1 MNDKKYDGVYYKFR
15 KVEDLKELIC
25 SSAEKFADHDA
36 YLQKDRDTGRFEPV
50 KYSEVKSDM
59 DALGTSL
66 LELGL
71 SGKKVAVIGET
82 SYSWVL
88 TYFTVVCGV
97 GVIVPLDKNLP
108 SGELLG
114 LIERSGAEA
123 IVYSQKCRKN
133 IQGLFDDPKTIRYL
147 ISMEV
152 LTSKPSPS
160 GAAAADDSAETEG
173 AVKIA
178 EADAKDAK
186 EIKKAQELT
195 LPDLIERG
203 RELLEQGNTD
213 YIDVDVDPDQM
224 STLLFTSGTTGAA
237 KGVML
242 SHRNI
247 ASNCMQLSMLFK
259 IPEPGIVLSILP
271 VHHVYEMTC
280 DILTTFYQG
289 KTIAICEGIKY
300 IQKNMEEVHAN
311 VMLGVPLVFEK
322 MYKGMWKQ
330 AKRRGEDQK
339 LRRAIDLSKSLK
351 LYNNKTIIKR
361 LFRAIHNSF
370 GGDMQAFVVGGAAA
384 DPYIIEEFE
393 AMGIPMIQGY
403 GMSEN
408 APIICLNGDRYRKAD
423 SVGKPVPGTKLR
435 IIDQDEDGIGEIIVK
450 GPSVMMGYYENQEAT
465 DEVLR
470 NGWLH
475 TGDLGYIDED
485 GFVHIT
491 GRAKTVIVTKGGKNI
506 FPEEVEAVLMES
518 ELVQEVIVHGVAD
531 ERVGNVMITADI
543 YPNYEE
549 LKKQQGDLGES
560 SIYHFYKDLV
570 EDFNRKLPPYKQVK
584 RVNIRREPFIK
595 TTTGKIKRFGNKL
608 GGDPEAGG
616 SMDEHEKKRLEESR
630 ARELVDQIRMSK
642 DGFIAS
648 SDIHPV
654 TDIKDL
660 IYTSCGKFENR
671 KAFIRKFEQPAEAE
685 EAKAH
690 DLSSAGAAAHD
701 QEAAGAALE
710 NTGAAAHGLDA
721 AGAALE
727 NTGAASGGRRA
738 PEVRKY
744 TEVTYKELLADMDGL
759 GTAMINMD
767 LGGSNVA
774 IIGRNGYKWQMS
786 YLAVTSGVGTVVPIE
801 YDLPLEELK
810 RRLNEAEVRVAIFE
824 STLRRTFTAIRDSR
838 STPLEVLIEYDYNA
852 DEKSEQQAAPD
863 AAEHTEDAG
872 QPYMKKP
879 ADNVYKWEEL
889 IETGKHSVSQGDR
902 QYIDKHISGDDIA
915 AIVYTSGET
924 GTARS
929 VALTQ
934 ANICYGVMSAAA
946 SVSVTSSDVVYSSLP
961 AHIMYEI
968 TCGLLLPLYRGAA
981 VVSSARGAYT
991 GAGRVHRSRASETAS
1006 ADVMCSEMRDTRPT
1020 VLVMTPADIRIIRQ
1034 MFADTVE
1041 ERRGSSAI
1049 YSIMNANKIT
1059 SAFGINIVS
1068 PFAQASRNVVGGKV
1082 RMIITGGSK
1091 VDKEAMEE
1099 LRAFGITALQSYW
1112 LTECSTIAAIDPSDK
1127 ELVRIGSCGHLV
1139 PGLQVKV
1146 INKDRD
1152 GIGEICFKGENVMK
1166 GYYKDEAA
1174 TAAAITDGW
1183 LHTGDLGYV
1192 DDDNYIYITGRK

>member
-15 KVEDLKELIC
+15 KVEDLKELIS
-25 SSAEKFADHDA
+25 SSAEKFADNDA
-36 YLQKDRDTGRFEPV
+36 YLQKNKDTDKFEPV
-50 KYSEVKSDM
+50 KYSQVKSDM
-59 DALGTSL
+59 DALGTKLVSM
-66 LELGL
+66 GL

-108 SGELLG
+108 AGELLG
-114 LIERSGAEA
+114 LIDRSGAEA
-123 IVYSQKCRKN
+123 IVYSRKCKKN

-147 ISMEV
+147 ISMEG
-152 LTSKPSPS
+152 SKSSAQESEPSENDPDAACK
-160 GAAAADDSAETEG
+160 GAE
-173 AVKIA
+173 
-178 EADAKDAK
+178 
-186 EIKKAQELT
+186 ELT
-195 LPDLIERG
+195 LPDLIEQG
-203 RELLEQGNTD
+203 REMLEQGNTD
-213 YIDVDVDPDQM
+213 YVDVDVDPDQM
-224 STLLFTSGTTGAA
+224 STLLFTSGTTGAS

-330 AKRRGEDQK
+330 AKRRGEAQK
-339 LRRAIDLSKSLK
+339 LRRAIDLSKSLR
-351 LYNNKTIIKR
+351 LYNNKAIIRR
-361 LFRAIHNSF
+361 LFKAIHNSF

-435 IIDQDEDGIGEIIVK
+435 IVDQDEDGIGEIIVK
-450 GPSVMMGYYENQEAT
+450 GPSVMMGYYENKEAT

-518 ELVQEVIVHGVAD
+518 ELVQEVIVHGVTD

-543 YPNYEE
+543 YPNYDE
-549 LKKQQGDLGES
+549 LKKEHGDLGES
-560 SIYHFYKDLV
+560 SVYHFYKELV
-570 EDFNRKLPPYKQVK
+570 EEFNKKLPPYKQVK
-584 RVNIRREPFIK
+584 RVNIRKEPFIK

-608 GGDPEAGG
+608 GGNPEAGG
-616 SMDEHEKKRLEESR
+616 SMDEHEKKHLEESR
-630 ARELVDQIRMSK
+630 ARELVEQIKKST

-660 IYTSCGKFENR
+660 IYTSCSKFEGR
-671 KAFIRKFEQPAEAE
+671 KAFIRKFEHAEG
-685 EAKAH
+685 
-690 DLSSAGAAAHD
+690 SSEAGAGARKA
-701 QEAAGAALE
+701 AAG
-710 NTGAAAHGLDA
+710 
-721 AGAALE
+721 
-727 NTGAASGGRRA
+727 
-738 PEVRKY
+738 RKY
-744 TEVTYKELLADMDGL
+744 SDVTYKELLADMDGL
-759 GTAMINMD
+759 GTAMINLD

-774 IIGRNGYKWQMS
+774 VIGRNGYKWQMS
-786 YLAVTSGVGTVVPIE
+786 YLAIVCGVGTVVPIE
-801 YDLPLEELK
+801 YDLPLEELE
-810 RRLNEAEVRVAIFE
+810 RRLKEADVKVAIFE
-824 STLRRTFTAIRDSR
+824 STLKDTFTKIRESGD
-838 STPLEVLIEYDYNA
+838 TPLEVLIEYDYNS
-852 DEKSEQQAAPD
+852 DEKDSAEEGQPGAAEAAAETASDSAAPD
-863 AAEHTEDAG
+863 KSLAADT
-872 QPYMKKP
+872 
-879 ADNVYKWEEL
+879 VYSWEAL
-889 IETGKHSVSQGDR
+889 IESGKHSVSQGDR
-902 QYIDKHISGDDIA
+902 QYIDRHISGDDVA

-924 GTARS
+924 GPARS

-934 ANICYGVMSAAA
+934 SNICYGVMSTAA
-946 SVSVTSSDVVYSSLP
+946 SVKFDMNDVVYSSLP

-1006 ADVMCSEMRDTRPT
+1006 ADMMCSEMRDTRPT

-1034 MFADTVE
+1034 MFSDTVE

-1049 YSIMNANKIT
+1049 YSIMNMNKIT

-1099 LRAFGITALQSYW
+1099 LRVFGITALQSYW
-1112 LTECSTIAAIDPSDK
+1112 LTECATIAAIDPSDK

-1152 GIGEICFKGENVMK
+1152 GIGEICLKGENVMK
-1166 GYYKDEAA
+1166 GYYKDEEA

>member
-15 KVEDLKELIC
+15 KIEDLKEMIC
-25 SSAEKFADHDA
+25 TSAEMFADDNA
-36 YLQKDRDTGRFEPV
+36 YLQKDKETGNFEPI
-50 KYSEVKSDM
+50 KYSQVKSDM
-59 DALGTSL
+59 DALGTKL
-66 LELGL
+66 VNMGL
-71 SGKKVAVIGET
+71 SGKKIAVIGET
-82 SYSWVL
+82 SYSWIL

-108 SGELLG
+108 AGELLG

-123 IVYSQKCRKN
+123 IVYSSKCKKN
-133 IQGLFDDPKTIRYL
+133 IASLFDDPKTIKYL
-147 ISMEV
+147 ISMEE
-152 LTSKPSPS
+152 TESKAS
-160 GAAAADDSAETEG
+160 GEDKEDKDEAAAEQ
-173 AVKIA
+173 IA
-178 EADAKDAK
+178 
-186 EIKKAQELT
+186 
-195 LPDLIERG
+195 LPDLIEEG
-203 RELLEQGNTD
+203 RDLVEQGDTS

-242 SHRNI
+242 SHRNL

-271 VHHVYEMTC
+271 IHHVYEMTC

-339 LRRAIDLSKSLK
+339 LRRAIDLSKALK
-351 LYNNKTIIKR
+351 LYNNKTIIRR
-361 LFRAIHNSF
+361 LFKAIHNSF
-370 GGDMQAFVVGGAAA
+370 GGAMQAFVVGGAAA

-403 GMSEN
+403 GMSECS
-408 APIICLNGDRYRKAD
+408 PIICLNGDRYRKAD
-423 SVGKPVPGTKLR
+423 SVGKPVPGIKLR
-435 IIDQDEDGIGEIIVK
+435 IVDQDEDGIGEIIVK

-475 TGDLGYIDED
+475 TGDLGYIDND

-518 ELVQEVIVHGVAD
+518 ELIQEVIVHGVTD
-531 ERVGNVMITADI
+531 DRVGNVMITADI

-549 LKKQQGDLGES
+549 LKKEQGDLGES
-560 SIYHFYKDLV
+560 GIYHFYKDLV
-570 EDFNRKLPPYKQVK
+570 ESFNKDLPPYKQVK
-584 RVNIRREPFIK
+584 RVNIRKEPFIK

-616 SMDEHEKKRLEESR
+616 NMDEHEKKRLEQSR
-630 ARELVDQIRMSK
+630 ARDLVDLIKNSK
-642 DGFIAS
+642 DGFIAA

-654 TDIKDL
+654 TDIKDI

-671 KAFIRKFEQPAEAE
+671 KAFIRKFEQPETADAGDAEKIE
-685 EAKAH
+685 
-690 DLSSAGAAAHD
+690 
-701 QEAAGAALE
+701 
-710 NTGAAAHGLDA
+710 
-721 AGAALE
+721 
-727 NTGAASGGRRA
+727 
-738 PEVRKY
+738 RKY

-759 GTAMINMD
+759 GTAMVNMD

-786 YLAVTSGVGTVVPIE
+786 YLAVVSGVGTVVPIE
-801 YDLPLEELK
+801 HDLPLEELE
-810 RRLNEAEVRVAIFE
+810 RRLSEAEVRVAIFE
-824 STLRRTFTAIRDSR
+824 STLRRTFTAIRDSGT
-838 STPLEVLIEYDYNA
+838 TPLEVLIEYDYNS
-852 DEKSEQQAAPD
+852 DEKSAVNTE
-863 AAEHTEDAG
+863 AAE
-872 QPYMKKP
+872 PYQKP
-879 ADNVYKWEEL
+879 AAETVYNWEEL
-889 IETGKHSVSQGDR
+889 IESGKHSVSQGDR
-902 QYIDKHISGDDIA
+902 QYIDRRISGDDVA

-924 GTARS
+924 GPARS

-946 SVSVTSSDVVYSSLP
+946 SVKIDPEDVVYSSLP

-968 TCGLLLPLYRGAA
+968 TCGLLLPLYRGAT

-1006 ADVMCSEMRDTRPT
+1006 ADAMCSEMRDTHPT

-1059 SAFGINIVS
+1059 SALGINIVR
-1068 PFAQASRNVVGGKV
+1068 PFAQASRDVVGGKV

-1099 LRAFGITALQSYW
+1099 LRVFGITALQSYW

-1146 INKDRD
+1146 INKDRN
-1152 GIGEICFKGENVMK
+1152 GIGEIFLKGENVMK
-1166 GYYKDEAA
+1166 GYYKDEEA

>member
-1 MNDKKYDGVYYKFR
+1 MNDKKYDGVYYKVR
-15 KVEDLKELIC
+15 KVEDLKEMIC
-25 SSAEKFADHDA
+25 SSAERFADHDA
-36 YLQKDRDTGRFEPV
+36 YLQKNKDTGKFEPI
-50 KYSEVKSDM
+50 KYKEVKSDM
-59 DALGTSL
+59 DALGTRLVS
-66 LELGL
+66 LGL
-71 SGKKVAVIGET
+71 AGKKVAVIGET
-82 SYSWVL
+82 SYRWVL

-123 IVYSQKCRKN
+123 IVYSDKCRKN
-133 IQGLFDDPKTIRYL
+133 IESLFDDPKTIRYL
-147 ISMEV
+147 IAMEDPSE
-152 LTSKPSPS
+152 SKPSS
-160 GAAAADDSAETEG
+160 DEAADEAADGETAVNSAAEGKAEELCLSDLITEG
-173 AVKIA
+173 R
-178 EADAKDAK
+178 
-186 EIKKAQELT
+186 QM
-195 LPDLIERG
+195 
-203 RELLEQGNTD
+203 LEEGNTD
-213 YIDVDVDPDQM
+213 YTDVDVDPDQM

-242 SHRNI
+242 SHRNL

-259 IPEPGIVLSILP
+259 IPDPGIVLSILP
-271 VHHVYEMTC
+271 IHHVYEMTC

-339 LRRAIDLSKSLK
+339 LRRAIDLSKSLR
-351 LYNNKTIIKR
+351 LYNNKTIIRR
-361 LFRAIHNSF
+361 LFKAIHNSF
-370 GGDMQAFVVGGAAA
+370 GGDMQYFIVGGAAA

-408 APIICLNGDRYRKAD
+408 SPIICLNGDRYRKAD

-450 GPSVMMGYYENQEAT
+450 GPSVMMGYYENEEAT
-465 DEVLR
+465 EGVLR
-470 NGWLH
+470 NEWLH

-518 ELVQEVIVHGVAD
+518 ELVQEVIVHGVTD

-543 YPNYEE
+543 YPNYEL
-549 LKKQQGDLGES
+549 LKKDQGDLGES
-560 SIYHFYKDLV
+560 SVYHFYKELV
-570 EDFNRKLPPYKQVK
+570 EEFNKKLPPYKQVK
-584 RVNIRREPFIK
+584 RVNIRKEPFIK

-630 ARELVDQIRMSK
+630 ARELVEQIRKSK
-642 DGFIAS
+642 DGFIAAS
-648 SDIHPV
+648 NIHPV

-660 IYTSCGKFENR
+660 IYTSCGKYENR
-671 KAFIRKFEQPAEAE
+671 RAFVRKFEQDE
-685 EAKAH
+685 EK
-690 DLSSAGAAAHD
+690 
-701 QEAAGAALE
+701 
-710 NTGAAAHGLDA
+710 
-721 AGAALE
+721 
-727 NTGAASGGRRA
+727 
-738 PEVRKY
+738 KY
-744 TEVTYKELLADMDGL
+744 AEVTYKELLADMDGL

-774 IIGRNGYKWQMS
+774 VIGRNGYKWQMS
-786 YLAVTSGVGTVVPIE
+786 YLAIVSGVGTVVPIE
-801 YDLPLEELK
+801 NDLPLEELK
-810 RRLNEAEVRVAIFE
+810 RRLKEAEVRVAIFE
-824 STLRRTFTAIRDSR
+824 STLRKTFTAIRDSG

-852 DEKSEQQAAPD
+852 DEKSAPAVQAPGTE
-863 AAEHTEDAG
+863 AAEQEIGAE
-872 QPYMKKP
+872 PYTKP
-879 ADNVYKWEEL
+879 ASETVYSWEEL

-902 QYIDKHISGDDIA
+902 QYIDKHISGDDVA

-924 GTARS
+924 GPARC
-929 VALTQ
+929 VELTQ
-934 ANICYGVMSAAA
+934 SNICYGVMSAAA
-946 SVSVTSSDVVYSSLP
+946 SVRIDPDDVVYSSLP

-991 GAGRVHRSRASETAS
+991 GAGRVHRSKASETAS

-1059 SAFGINIVS
+1059 SAFGINIVR

-1091 VDKEAMEE
+1091 VDKEAMDE
-1099 LRAFGITALQSYW
+1099 LRVFGITALQSYW

-1127 ELVRIGSCGHLV
+1127 ELVKIGSCGHLV

-1146 INKDRD
+1146 VNKDRE
-1152 GIGEICFKGENVMK
+1152 GVGEICLKGENVMK
-1166 GYYKDEAA
+1166 GYYKDEDA

>member
-25 SSAEKFADHDA
+25 SSAKLFSDHTA
-36 YLQKDRDTGRFEPV
+36 YLEKNKDTGKFEAITYE
-50 KYSEVKSDM
+50 KVKSDI
-59 DALGTSL
+59 DALGTRL
-66 LELGL
+66 IDLGL
-71 SGKKVAVIGET
+71 AGKKIAVIGET
-82 SYSWVL
+82 SYTWLL

-114 LIERSGAEA
+114 LIERSGAAA
-123 IVYSQKCRKN
+123 IVYSKKCRKN
-133 IQGLFDDPKTIRYL
+133 IKGLFDDPKTIQYF
-147 ISMEV
+147 ITMEQ
-152 LTSKPSPS
+152 TEAKAEATADAAAAETQAAEADSKASADEAADTA
-160 GAAAADDSAETEG
+160 AAAADVPSDVTSSA
-173 AVKIA
+173 ASS
-178 EADAKDAK
+178 ADAA
-186 EIKKAQELT
+186 ASFA
-195 LPDLIERG
+195 LPDLIEQG
-203 RELLEQGNTD
+203 RELLGQGNTAYTD
-213 YIDVDVDPDQM
+213 IDVDPDQM

-330 AKRRGEDQK
+330 AKRRGEDMK
-339 LRRAIDLSKSLK
+339 LRRAIDLSKRLH
-351 LYNNKTIIKR
+351 LYNNKTVIKR
-361 LFRAIHNSF
+361 LFKAIHNSF

-408 APIICLNGDRYRKAD
+408 APIICLNSDRYRKAD
-423 SVGKPVPGTKLR
+423 SVGKPVPGTRLR

-475 TGDLGYIDED
+475 TGDLGYIDDD

-518 ELVQEVIVHGVAD
+518 DLVQEVIVHGVAD
-531 ERVGNVMITADI
+531 DRVGNVMITADI

-549 LKKQQGDLGES
+549 LKRLEGDLGES
-560 SIYHFYKDLV
+560 GIYHYYKELV
-570 EDFNRKLPPYKQVK
+570 EQFNKKLPPYKQVK
-584 RVNIRREPFIK
+584 RVNIRKEPFIK

-630 ARELVDQIRMSK
+630 ARDLVDQIKKSK
-642 DGFIAS
+642 DGLIAAS
-648 SDIHPV
+648 NIHPI
-654 TDIKDL
+654 TDIKNL
-660 IYTSCGKFENR
+660 IYTSCDRFEANR
-671 KAFIRKFEQPAEAE
+671 AFIRNMGPADGE
-685 EAKAH
+685 EGPNRYEK
-690 DLSSAGAAAHD
+690 
-701 QEAAGAALE
+701 
-710 NTGAAAHGLDA
+710 
-721 AGAALE
+721 
-727 NTGAASGGRRA
+727 
-738 PEVRKY
+738 
-744 TEVTYKELLADMDGL
+744 VTYKELLADMDGL

-786 YLAVTSGVGTVVPIE
+786 YLAIVSGVGTVVPIE
-801 YDLPLEELK
+801 YDLTLEELE
-810 RRLNEAEVRVAIFE
+810 RRLNEAEVKVAIFE
-824 STLRRTFTAIRDSR
+824 STLRRTFTAIRDSGN
-838 STPLEVLIEYDYNA
+838 TPLEVLIEYDYNT
-852 DEKSEQQAAPD
+852 DEVRAAGESLKVKD
-863 AAEHTEDAG
+863 DIYDWNALVES
-872 QPYMKKP
+872 
-879 ADNVYKWEEL
+879 
-889 IETGKHSVSQGDR
+889 GKHSVSQGDR
-902 QYIDKHISGDDIA
+902 QYIDRHISGDDVA

-924 GTARS
+924 GLARS

-946 SVSVTSSDVVYSSLP
+946 SVRIDPYDVVYSSLP

-968 TCGLLLPLYRGAA
+968 TCGLLLPLYRGATI
-981 VVSSARGAYT
+981 VSTARGAYT
-991 GAGRVHRSRASETAS
+991 GAGQVDRSRASKTAS
-1006 ADVMCSEMRDTRPT
+1006 ADVMCSEMRDTHPT

-1034 MFADTVE
+1034 MFHDTVE

-1059 SAFGINIVS
+1059 SALGINIVR
-1068 PFAQASRNVVGGKV
+1068 PFAQASRDVVGGKV
-1082 RMIITGGSK
+1082 RLIITGGSK

-1099 LRAFGITALQSYW
+1099 LRVFGITALQSYW
-1112 LTECSTIAAIDPSDK
+1112 LTECATIAAIDPSDK
-1127 ELVRIGSCGHLV
+1127 ELIRIGSCGHIV

-1146 INKDRD
+1146 INKDRE
-1152 GIGEICFKGENVMK
+1152 GIGEICFKGENVMQ
-1166 GYYKDEAA
+1166 GYYKDEEA

>member
-25 SSAEKFADHDA
+25 TSAEKFADNDA
-36 YLQKDRDTGRFEPV
+36 YLQKNKETGRFEPV

-59 DALGTSL
+59 DALGTKL
-66 LELGL
+66 IDMGL
-71 SGKKVAVIGET
+71 SGKKIAVIGET
-82 SYSWVL
+82 SYSWIL

-108 SGELLG
+108 AGELLG

-123 IVYSQKCRKN
+123 IVYSEKCRKN
-133 IQGLFDDPKTIRYL
+133 IAGLFDDPKSIRYL
-147 ISMEV
+147 ISMEK
-152 LTSKPSPS
+152 SSSS
-160 GAAAADDSAETEG
+160 GSQAPDDA
-173 AVKIA
+173 A
-178 EADAKDAK
+178 EAEGTD
-186 EIKKAQELT
+186 KADKAEELS
-195 LPDLIERG
+195 LPD
-203 RELLEQGNTD
+203 LLEQGRDLLDQGSTV
-213 YIDVDVDPDQM
+213 YTDVDVDPDQM

-242 SHRNI
+242 SHRNL

-271 VHHVYEMTC
+271 IHHVYEMTC

-339 LRRAIDLSKSLK
+339 LRRAIDLSKALK
-351 LYNNKTIIKR
+351 LYNNKTIIRR
-361 LFRAIHNSF
+361 LFKAIHNSF
-370 GGDMQAFVVGGAAA
+370 GGAMQAFVVGGAAA

-403 GMSEN
+403 GMSECS
-408 APIICLNGDRYRKAD
+408 PIICLNSDRYRKAD
-423 SVGKPVPGTKLR
+423 SVGKPVPGIKLR
-435 IIDQDEDGIGEIIVK
+435 VVDQDEDGIGEIIVK

-506 FPEEVEAVLMES
+506 FPEEVEAVLLES
-518 ELVQEVIVHGVAD
+518 ELVQEVIVHGVTD

-543 YPNYEE
+543 YPNYEQ
-549 LKKQQGDLGES
+549 LKSEHGDLGES
-560 SIYHFYKDLV
+560 GIYHFYKDLV

-584 RVNIRREPFIK
+584 RVNIRKEPFIK
-595 TTTGKIKRFGNKL
+595 TTTGKVKRFGNKL

-616 SMDEHEKKRLEESR
+616 NMDEHEKKRLEESR
-630 ARELVDQIRMSK
+630 ARELVEQIRKSK
-642 DGFIAS
+642 DGFIAA

-660 IYTSCGKFENR
+660 IYTSCGRFENR
-671 KAFIRKFEQPAEAE
+671 KAFIRKFELLSEDGDKADAAAGAHAE
-685 EAKAH
+685 EAG
-690 DLSSAGAAAHD
+690 AG
-701 QEAAGAALE
+701 QEK
-710 NTGAAAHGLDA
+710 
-721 AGAALE
+721 
-727 NTGAASGGRRA
+727 
-738 PEVRKY
+738 KY
-744 TEVTYKELLADMDGL
+744 SEVTYKELLADMDGL
-759 GTAMINMD
+759 GTAMVNMD

-786 YLAVTSGVGTVVPIE
+786 YLAVVSGVGTVVPIE
-801 YDLPLEELK
+801 YDLPLEELE

-824 STLRRTFTAIRDSR
+824 STLRHTFTAIRDSG

-852 DEKSEQQAAPD
+852 DEKNDQPEETETA
-863 AAEHTEDAG
+863 AAETAPAQEYVKAPAG
-872 QPYMKKP
+872 S
-879 ADNVYKWEEL
+879 VYKWEEL

-902 QYIDKHISGDDIA
+902 QYIDRHISGDDVA

-924 GTARS
+924 GPARS
-929 VALTQ
+929 VAITQ

-946 SVSVTSSDVVYSSLP
+946 SVNIGPSDIVYSSLP

-1006 ADVMCSEMRDTRPT
+1006 AAAMCSEMRDTSPT

-1041 ERRGSSAI
+1041 ERRGSAAI
-1049 YSIMNANKIT
+1049 YTIMNANKIT
-1059 SAFGINIVS
+1059 STIGINIVR
-1068 PFAQASRNVVGGKV
+1068 PFAQASRDVVGGKV

-1099 LRAFGITALQSYW
+1099 LRVFGITALQSYW

-1166 GYYKDEAA
+1166 GYYKDEEA

>member
-1 MNDKKYDGVYYKFR
+1 MYDMNDKKFDGVYYKFR
-15 KVEDLKELIC
+15 KVEDLKELIN
-25 SSAEKFADHDA
+25 SSTEMFADHDA
-36 YLQKDRDTGRFEPV
+36 YLQKNKDTGRFEAIR
-50 KYSEVKSDM
+50 YSDVKSDM
-59 DALGTSL
+59 DALGTRLVSMG
-66 LELGL
+66 LG
-71 SGKKVAVIGET
+71 GKKIAVIGET
-82 SYSWVL
+82 SYSWIL

-123 IVYSQKCRKN
+123 IVYSEKCRKN
-133 IQGLFDDPKTIRYL
+133 IEGLFDDPKSIRYL
-147 ISMEV
+147 ISMEE
-152 LTSKPSPS
+152 TK
-160 GAAAADDSAETEG
+160 AEEADTDDAKAETAQAEE
-173 AVKIA
+173 AKNDDAKA
-178 EADAKDAK
+178 EAARA
-186 EIKKAQELT
+186 EELS
-195 LPDLIERG
+195 LPELIEQG
-203 RELLEQGNTD
+203 RELVEQGDTSYLD
-213 YIDVDVDPDQM
+213 FDVDPDQM

-242 SHRNI
+242 SHRNL

-271 VHHVYEMTC
+271 IHHVYEMTC

-339 LRRAIDLSKSLK
+339 LRRAIDLSKQLH
-351 LYNNKTIIKR
+351 LYNNNMIIRR
-361 LFRAIHNSF
+361 LFKAIHNSF
-370 GGDMQAFVVGGAAA
+370 GGAMQAFVVGGAAA

-393 AMGIPMIQGY
+393 AMGLPMIQGY
-403 GMSEN
+403 GMSEC

-475 TGDLGYIDED
+475 TGDLGYIDDD

-506 FPEEVEAVLMES
+506 FPEEVEAVLMEN
-518 ELVQEVIVHGVAD
+518 ELIQEVIVHGVTD

-543 YPNYEE
+543 YPNYDE
-549 LKKQQGDLGES
+549 LKRVQGEIGES
-560 SIYHFYKDLV
+560 EVYHFYKDLI
-570 EDFNRKLPPYKQVK
+570 EKINKELPPYKQVK
-584 RVNIRREPFIK
+584 RVNIRKEPFIK

-616 SMDEHEKKRLEESR
+616 NIDEHERKRLEESR
-630 ARELVDQIRMSK
+630 ARDLVEQIRNSK
-642 DGFIAS
+642 DGFIAA

-654 TDIKDL
+654 TDIKNL
-660 IYTSCGKFENR
+660 IYTSCSKFENR
-671 KAFIRKFEQPAEAE
+671 RAFISKIEQTDPENTEAE
-685 EAKAH
+685 QAESTVNAQNSEEERSDK
-690 DLSSAGAAAHD
+690 
-701 QEAAGAALE
+701 Q
-710 NTGAAAHGLDA
+710 TGGIKK
-721 AGAALE
+721 
-727 NTGAASGGRRA
+727 
-738 PEVRKY
+738 KY
-744 TEVTYKELLADMDGL
+744 VEVTYKELLADMDGL
-759 GTAMINMD
+759 GTAMINRN

-774 IIGRNGYKWQMS
+774 VIGRNGYKWQMS
-786 YLAVTSGVGTVVPIE
+786 YLAVVSGIGTVVPIE
-801 YDLPLEELK
+801 YDLPLEELE
-810 RRLNEAEVRVAIFE
+810 RRLNEAEVKVAIFE
-824 STLRRTFTAIRDSR
+824 STLRHTFTAIRDSGC
-838 STPLEVLIEYDYNA
+838 TPLETLIEYDP
-852 DEKSEQQAAPD
+852 DTVDMMD
-863 AAEHTEDAG
+863 AAASDAAGADAG
-872 QPYMKKP
+872 
-879 ADNVYKWEEL
+879 AAVHTAAAGGTNAILNWEAL
-889 IETGKHSVSQGDR
+889 IEEGKRSASQGDR
-902 QYIDKHISGDDIA
+902 QYIDKQIYGDDVA

-924 GTARS
+924 GPARS

-946 SVSVTSSDVVYSSLP
+946 SVKILPTDVVYSSLP

-968 TCGLLLPLYRGAA
+968 TCGLLLPIYRGASI
-981 VVSSARGAYT
+981 VSSRNGAYT
-991 GAGRVHRSRASETAS
+991 GAGRVHRSRASGNAS
-1006 ADVMCSEMRDTRPT
+1006 AVLMCGEMRETRPT

-1034 MFADTVE
+1034 MFEDTVE

-1049 YSIMNANKIT
+1049 YSIMNANKFT
-1059 SAFGINIVS
+1059 SMLGINIVS
-1068 PFAQASRNVVGGKV
+1068 PFAQASRDVVGGKV

-1099 LRAFGITALQSYW
+1099 LRVFGITALQSYW
-1112 LTECSTIAAIDPSDK
+1112 LTECSTIAAIDPADK

-1139 PGLQVKV
+1139 PGLQIKI
-1146 INKDRD
+1146 INKDRE
-1152 GIGEICFKGENVMK
+1152 GIGEICLKGENVMS
-1166 GYYKDEAA
+1166 GYYKDKEA

-1192 DDDNYIYITGRK
+1192 DDDNYVYITGRK

>member
-1 MNDKKYDGVYYKFR
+1 MNDKKYDGVYYKFH
-15 KVEDLKELIC
+15 KVEDLKELIET
-25 SSAEKFADHDA
+25 SAERFADHDA
-36 YLQKDRDTGRFEPV
+36 YLQKNKETGKFEPI
-50 KYSEVKSDM
+50 KYSQVKSDM
-59 DALGTSL
+59 DALGTRFVD
-66 LELGL
+66 LGL
-71 SGKKVAVIGET
+71 AGRKVAVIGET
-82 SYSWVL
+82 SYSWIL

-108 SGELLG
+108 PQELLG

-123 IVYSQKCRKN
+123 IVYSKKCKKN
-133 IQGLFDDPKTIRYL
+133 IEGLFDDPKSIRFL
-147 ISMEV
+147 ISMEEPNK
-152 LTSKPSPS
+152 TSSAS
-160 GAAAADDSAETEG
+160 DDRTDGSAQAEELSLPTLVEEG
-173 AVKIA
+173 
-178 EADAKDAK
+178 
-186 EIKKAQELT
+186 
-195 LPDLIERG
+195 RG
-203 RELLEQGNTD
+203 LLMKGRTD
-213 YIDVDVDPDQM
+213 YTDVDVDPDQM

-242 SHRNI
+242 SHRNLV
-247 ASNCMQLSMLFK
+247 SNCMQLSMLFK

-271 VHHVYEMTC
+271 IHHVYEMTC

-339 LRRAIDLSKSLK
+339 LRRAIDLSKSLR

-361 LFRAIHNSF
+361 LFKAIHNSF

-408 APIICLNGDRYRKAD
+408 APIICLNSDRYRKAD

-435 IIDQDEDGIGEIIVK
+435 IVDQDEDGIGEIIVK

-531 ERVGNVMITADI
+531 DRVGNVMITADI

-549 LKKQQGDLGES
+549 LKKKQGNLGES
-560 SIYHFYKDLV
+560 GIYHFYKELV
-570 EDFNRKLPPYKQVK
+570 EEFNKKLPPYKQVK
-584 RVNIRREPFIK
+584 RVNIRKEPFLK

-630 ARELVDQIRMSK
+630 ARELVEQIRHSK
-642 DGFIAS
+642 DGFIAAT
-648 SDIHPV
+648 DIHPV

-660 IYTSCGKFENR
+660 IYTSCGRFESR
-671 KAFIRKFEQPAEAE
+671 RAFIRKFE
-685 EAKAH
+685 H
-690 DLSSAGAAAHD
+690 DEGKRYS
-701 QEAAGAALE
+701 
-710 NTGAAAHGLDA
+710 
-721 AGAALE
+721 
-727 NTGAASGGRRA
+727 
-738 PEVRKY
+738 
-744 TEVTYKELLADMDGL
+744 EVTYKELLADIDGL
-759 GTAMINMD
+759 GTAMINLD
-767 LGGSNVA
+767 IGGSNVA
-774 IIGRNGYKWQMS
+774 VIGRNGYKWQMS
-786 YLAVTSGVGTVVPIE
+786 YLAIVSGVGTVVPIE
-801 YDLPLEELK
+801 NDLPIEELE
-810 RRLNEAEVRVAIFE
+810 RRLKEADVKVAIFE
-824 STLRRTFTAIRDSR
+824 STLRKTFTAIRDSG
-838 STPLEVLIEYDYNA
+838 STPLEVLIEYDYNS
-852 DEKSEQQAAPD
+852 DEKEYPAAQSGTDGESAAGQAPD
-863 AAEHTEDAG
+863 AAAAAG
-872 QPYMKKP
+872 DEAAEPYMKP
-879 ADNVYKWEEL
+879 SEEMVYSWENL

-902 QYIDKHISGDDIA
+902 QYIDRHISGDDIA
-915 AIVYTSGET
+915 AIVYTAGET
-924 GTARS
+924 GPARS

-934 ANICYGVMSAAA
+934 SNICYGVMSAAA
-946 SVSVTSSDVVYSSLP
+946 SVKIDPSDVVYSSLP

-968 TCGLLLPLYRGAA
+968 TCGLLLPIYRGAA
-981 VVSSARGAYT
+981 VVSSARGAYN
-991 GAGRVHRSRASETAS
+991 GAGRVRRSKASESAS

-1041 ERRGSSAI
+1041 ERRGSSMI
-1049 YSIMNANKIT
+1049 YSIMDVNRIT
-1059 SAFGINIVS
+1059 SVFGINIVS

-1099 LRAFGITALQSYW
+1099 LRVFGITALQSYW
-1112 LTECSTIAAIDPSDK
+1112 LTECATIAAIDPADR
-1127 ELVRIGSCGHLV
+1127 ELVQIGSCGHLV

-1146 INKDRD
+1146 INKDKE
-1152 GIGEICFKGENVMK
+1152 GVGEICLKGENVMK
-1166 GYYKDEAA
+1166 GYYKDEEA

-1183 LHTGDLGYV
+1183 LHTGDLGFV

>member
-1 MNDKKYDGVYYKFR
+1 MNDKKYDGVYYKVH

-25 SSAEKFADHDA
+25 TSAEKYADHDA
-36 YLQKDRDTGRFEPV
+36 YLQKDKETGKFEAV
-50 KYSEVKSDM
+50 RYGEVKSDM
-59 DALGTSL
+59 DALGTRL
-66 LELGL
+66 VDLGL
-71 SGKKVAVIGET
+71 AGKKIAVIGET
-82 SYSWVL
+82 SYSWIL

-123 IVYSQKCRKN
+123 IVYSKKCRKN
-133 IQGLFDDPKTIRYL
+133 IAELFDDPKSIRFL
-147 ISMEV
+147 ISMEE
-152 LTSKPSPS
+152 TSSKTSS
-160 GAAAADDSAETEG
+160 AEEAAAEEAAEDASSED
-173 AVKIA
+173 AVKA
-178 EADAKDAK
+178 T
-186 EIKKAQELT
+186 LLS
-195 LPDLIERG
+195 LPDLIEEG
-203 RELLEQGNTD
+203 RDLLEQGNTD
-213 YIDVDVDPDQM
+213 YIDVDIDPDQM

-242 SHRNI
+242 SHRNL

-271 VHHVYEMTC
+271 IHHVYEMTC

-339 LRRAIDLSKSLK
+339 LRRAIDLSKQLH

-361 LFRAIHNSF
+361 LFKAIHNSF

-408 APIICLNGDRYRKAD
+408 SPIICLNGDRYRKAD
-423 SVGKPVPGTKLR
+423 AVGKPVPGTKLR
-435 IIDQDEDGIGEIIVK
+435 IVDQDEDGIGEIIVK

-506 FPEEVEAVLMES
+506 FPEEVEAVLLES
-518 ELVQEVIVHGVAD
+518 ELVQEVIVHGVTD

-549 LKKQQGDLGES
+549 LKKEQGELGES

-570 EDFNRKLPPYKQVK
+570 EEFNKKLPPYKQVK
-584 RVNIRREPFIK
+584 RVNIRKEPFIK
-595 TTTGKIKRFGNKL
+595 TTTGKVKRFGNKL

-616 SMDEHEKKRLEESR
+616 NMDEHEKKRLEESR
-630 ARELVDQIRMSK
+630 ARDLVEQIKKSK
-642 DGFIAS
+642 DGFIAA
-648 SDIHPV
+648 SDIHAV
-654 TDIKDL
+654 TDLKDL
-660 IYTSCGKFENR
+660 IYTSCSKFENR
-671 KAFIRKFEQPAEAE
+671 KAFIRKFEQDIEENTAGEADDG
-685 EAKAH
+685 AQKA
-690 DLSSAGAAAHD
+690 SRAAAT
-701 QEAAGAALE
+701 EKRY
-710 NTGAAAHGLDA
+710 
-721 AGAALE
+721 
-727 NTGAASGGRRA
+727 S
-738 PEVRKY
+738 
-744 TEVTYKELLADMDGL
+744 EVTYKELLADMDGL

-786 YLAVTSGVGTVVPIE
+786 YLAVASGVGTVVPIE
-801 YDLPLEELK
+801 YDLPLEELE

-824 STLRRTFTAIRDSR
+824 STLRRTFTAIRDSG

-852 DEKSEQQAAPD
+852 DEKSASDTGAAGGEKPEAEEAEAKAD
-863 AAEHTEDAG
+863 AAY
-872 QPYMKKP
+872 QKP
-879 ADNVYKWEEL
+879 AAETVYKWEEL
-889 IETGKHSVSQGDR
+889 IESGKHSVSQGDR
-902 QYIDKHISGDDIA
+902 QYIDRHISGDDVA

-924 GTARS
+924 GPARS
-929 VALTQ
+929 VAITQ
-934 ANICYGVMSAAA
+934 SNICYGVMSAAA
-946 SVSVTSSDVVYSSLP
+946 SVRIVPDDIVYSSLP

-991 GAGRVHRSRASETAS
+991 GAGRVRRSKASSTAS
-1006 ADVMCSEMRDTRPT
+1006 ASVMCSEMRDTKPT

-1034 MFADTVE
+1034 MFSDTVE

-1049 YSIMNANKIT
+1049 YSIMNANKLT
-1059 SAFGINIVS
+1059 SMLGINIVK
-1068 PFAQASRNVVGGKV
+1068 PFAQASRDVVGGKV

-1112 LTECSTIAAIDPSDK
+1112 LTECATIAAIDPSDK

-1146 INKDRD
+1146 INKDRE
-1152 GIGEICFKGENVMK
+1152 GIGEICLKGENVMK
-1166 GYYKDEAA
+1166 GYYKDEEA
-1174 TAAAITDGW
+1174 TAATITDGW

>member
-15 KVEDLKELIC
+15 KVEDLKELIS
-25 SSAEKFADHDA
+25 SSAEKFADNDA
-36 YLQKDRDTGRFEPV
+36 YLQKNKDTDKFEPV
-50 KYSEVKSDM
+50 KYSQVKSDM
-59 DALGTSL
+59 DALGTKLVSM
-66 LELGL
+66 GL

-108 SGELLG
+108 AGELLG

-123 IVYSQKCRKN
+123 IVYSRKCRKN
-133 IQGLFDDPKTIRYL
+133 IERLFDDPKTIRYL
-147 ISMEV
+147 ISMEG
-152 LTSKPSPS
+152 SKPSANESEPS
-160 GAAAADDSAETEG
+160 DNDSDAPCKGAE
-173 AVKIA
+173 
-178 EADAKDAK
+178 
-186 EIKKAQELT
+186 ELT
-195 LPDLIERG
+195 LPDLIEQG
-203 RELLEQGNTD
+203 REMLEQGNTD
-213 YIDVDVDPDQM
+213 YVDVDVDPDQM
-224 STLLFTSGTTGAA
+224 STLLFTSGTTGAS

-330 AKRRGEDQK
+330 AKRRGEAQK
-339 LRRAIDLSKSLK
+339 LRRAIDLSKSLR
-351 LYNNKTIIKR
+351 LYNNKAIIRR
-361 LFRAIHNSF
+361 LFKAIHNSF

-435 IIDQDEDGIGEIIVK
+435 IVDQDEDGIGEIIVK
-450 GPSVMMGYYENQEAT
+450 GPSVMMGYYENKEAT

-518 ELVQEVIVHGVAD
+518 ELVQEVIVHGVTD

-543 YPNYEE
+543 YPNYDE
-549 LKKQQGDLGES
+549 LKKEHGDLGES
-560 SIYHFYKDLV
+560 SVYHFYKELV
-570 EDFNRKLPPYKQVK
+570 EEFNKKLPPYKQVK
-584 RVNIRREPFIK
+584 RVNIRKEPFIK

-616 SMDEHEKKRLEESR
+616 SMDEHEKKHLEESR
-630 ARELVDQIRMSK
+630 ARELVEQIKKST

-660 IYTSCGKFENR
+660 IYTSCSKFEGR
-671 KAFIRKFEQPAEAE
+671 KAFIRKFEHAEG
-685 EAKAH
+685 
-690 DLSSAGAAAHD
+690 SSEAGAGARKA
-701 QEAAGAALE
+701 AAG
-710 NTGAAAHGLDA
+710 
-721 AGAALE
+721 
-727 NTGAASGGRRA
+727 
-738 PEVRKY
+738 RKY
-744 TEVTYKELLADMDGL
+744 SDVTYKELLADMDGL
-759 GTAMINMD
+759 GTAMINLD

-774 IIGRNGYKWQMS
+774 VIGRNGYKWQMS
-786 YLAVTSGVGTVVPIE
+786 YLAIVCGVGTVVPIE
-801 YDLPLEELK
+801 YDLPLEELE
-810 RRLNEAEVRVAIFE
+810 RRLKEADVKVAIFE
-824 STLRRTFTAIRDSR
+824 STLKDTFTKIRESGK
-838 STPLEVLIEYDYNA
+838 TPLEVLIEYDYNS
-852 DEKSEQQAAPD
+852 DEKDSAEERQSGAAEAAAETTPESVAPD
-863 AAEHTEDAG
+863 KSLAADT
-872 QPYMKKP
+872 
-879 ADNVYKWEEL
+879 VYSWEAL
-889 IETGKHSVSQGDR
+889 IESGKHSVSQGDR
-902 QYIDKHISGDDIA
+902 QYIDRHISGDDVA

-924 GTARS
+924 GPARS

-934 ANICYGVMSAAA
+934 SNICYGVMSTAA
-946 SVSVTSSDVVYSSLP
+946 SVKFDMNDVVYSSLP

-1034 MFADTVE
+1034 MFSDTVE

-1049 YSIMNANKIT
+1049 YSIMNMNKIT

-1099 LRAFGITALQSYW
+1099 LRVFGITALQSYW
-1112 LTECSTIAAIDPSDK
+1112 LTECATIAAIDPSDK

-1152 GIGEICFKGENVMK
+1152 GIGEICLKGENVMK
-1166 GYYKDEAA
+1166 GYYKDEEA